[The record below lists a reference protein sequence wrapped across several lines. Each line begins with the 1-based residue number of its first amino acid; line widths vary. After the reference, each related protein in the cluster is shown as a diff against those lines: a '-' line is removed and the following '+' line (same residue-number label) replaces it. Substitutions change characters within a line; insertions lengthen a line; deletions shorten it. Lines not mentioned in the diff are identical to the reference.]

1 MITVLSQNLLDEVT
15 ETLKRHEGVRQY
27 AYRCPAGYWTI
38 GAGRNID
45 EKSGRGLS
53 DDEIDYLLQNDINLS
68 IEELVKNFPWFE
80 EQPKQVQGVL
90 VNMHFNL
97 GMPTLRKFRNMLDA
111 LERREYNRA
120 AEEMLDSNWADQV
133 GDRAIELADIVREA

>member
-1 MITVLSQNLLDEVT
+1 MTVTNEEIT

-27 AYRCPAGYWTI
+27 AYKCPAGYWTI

-68 IEELVKNFPWFE
+68 IEELVNNFPWFE
-80 EQPKQVQGVL
+80 ELPKQVQGVL

-120 AEEMLDSNWADQV
+120 ADEMLDSNWADQV
-133 GDRAIELADIVREA
+133 GNRAIELADIVREA